1 MVSYR
6 RNFFALSEIPPGVAF
21 AADHDDPDERWNSD
35 YGRCFIIAGAAALGM
50 GGELESAFALEPGD
64 LAPIL
69 EAARS
74 FVSIVYDE
82 SKAV

>member
-1 MVSYR
+1 M
-6 RNFFALSEIPPGVAF
+6 SEIPPGVAF